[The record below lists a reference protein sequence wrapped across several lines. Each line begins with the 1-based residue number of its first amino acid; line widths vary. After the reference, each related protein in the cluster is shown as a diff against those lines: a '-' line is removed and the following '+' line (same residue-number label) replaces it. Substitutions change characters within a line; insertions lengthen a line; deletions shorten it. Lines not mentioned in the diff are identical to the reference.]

1 MKKFLFIILA
11 AILAASCTQK
21 TGGNKKEVDYVNPLI
36 GTPLAGF
43 KEKLEGGGTM
53 PCVGTP
59 FAMTNFVAQTCENK
73 MSRMVYVYEDSTVIG
88 FTATHQP
95 TVWMGDYGYVSVMP
109 QVGQL
114 KVLPEERALG
124 FSHAD
129 EVSKPYYYSVVMNE
143 GREKIKGEIVAAS
156 RCGMFQ
162 FTFPQSDKAHLIV
175 QGINLNPKLTDW
187 ANDYS
192 ERIKTLKGYVKVDKE
207 KGEITG
213 YNPDRMSSSLGPRLP
228 NFKGYFIIQFDKPF
242 NDFGTWE
249 GNDKANIK
257 AMNVED
263 YGTRMGAYIS
273 FKTKEQ
279 ETVKVK
285 VATSFISLEQAR
297 KNMSIEMPDWDFK
310 KVENNT
316 RDIWQKNLRRVEVS
330 GISEDQKS
338 IFYTA
343 MFHTMLFP
351 REFSEYGRYYSAF
364 DDQIHQGISYNDY
377 SLWDT
382 FRALHPLLQFTQP
395 ERVSPMVQ
403 SLLQMYKE
411 GGWLPK
417 WPNPTYTNIMIG
429 THADAVIA
437 DAYINGFRG
446 YDINLAYE
454 AVQKDA
460 MVPPEGDSH
469 KMWGD
474 RDPWTS
480 YEARGGLSY
489 YHSLGY
495 VPVDKTKESVS
506 RTIEFGIDDYSI
518 AQMAKD
524 LGKTEDYNKLISYSN
539 NYRNL
544 YNPETGF
551 MAARLSDGKWFVEP
565 PPAPGVDSHTH
576 PPAGFTEGSS
586 WTYLFG
592 ALHDP
597 SGMIELLG
605 GQEKFASKLEENF
618 TGNHYRHDNEPGH
631 HYIYLFNYCGKPWKT
646 QELIRKHTSVEN
658 FRNQALGINGN
669 DDCGQM
675 SAWYIFGVMGFYP
688 VTPASGMY
696 AIGAPQFPEIKLNFQ
711 LKGKQHQLEIIAR
724 NLSEENRYVQKV
736 ALDGKQLQTPFISY
750 KELVAGRKL
759 VFEMDKKPNY
769 SWK

>member
-1 MKKFLFIILA
+1 MNKVLCIILA
-11 AILAASCTQK
+11 LFFVSATCSAQTPVK
-21 TGGNKKEVDYVNPLI
+21 NKQAVDYVNPLT
-36 GTPLAGF
+36 GTPFAGF
-43 KEKLEGGGTM
+43 NEGLEGGGTM

-59 FAMTNFVAQTCENK
+59 FAMTNFVAQTCENRIG
-73 MSRMVYVYEDSTVIG
+73 RMLYVYEDTTVIG

-114 KVLPEERALG
+114 KVLPEERATG

-129 EVSKPYYYSVVMNE
+129 EVSKPYYYSVVLND

-156 RCGMFQ
+156 RCGIFR
-162 FTFPQSDKAHLIV
+162 FTFPQSDASHIII
-175 QGINLNPKLTDW
+175 QGINLNPKFTNS
-187 ANDYS
+187 ANDYT
-192 ERIKTLKGYVKVDKE
+192 ERLKSLKGYVKIDKE
-207 KGEITG
+207 KREIYG
-213 YNPDRMSSSLGPRLP
+213 YNPDRMSSQLGPQLP
-228 NFKGYFIIQFDKPF
+228 NFKGYFIIQFDKPY

-249 GNDKANIK
+249 GNDRANIK
-257 AMNVED
+257 AMNVEG

-273 FKTKEQ
+273 FKTKKNEM
-279 ETVKVK
+279 VKVK

-297 KNMSIEMPDWDFK
+297 RNLSIEIPDWDFH

-316 RDIWQKNLRRVEVS
+316 RDIWQKNLSRIEVS
-330 GISEDQKS
+330 GISEDQKG

-395 ERVSPMVQ
+395 ERVSPIVQ

-446 YDINLAYE
+446 YDCNLAYE
-454 AVQKDA
+454 ALHKDA
-460 MVPPEGDSH
+460 TIPPEGDSN

-524 LGKTEDYNKLISYSN
+524 LGKTEDYNKLIRYSN
-539 NYRNL
+539 NYKNL
-544 YNPETGF
+544 YNPKTGF
-551 MAARLSDGKWFVEP
+551 MAPRLSNGDWYNIPTE
-565 PPAPGVDSHTH
+565 
-576 PPAGFTEGSS
+576 GFTEGSE

-597 SGMIELLG
+597 SGMIDLFG
-605 GQEKFASKLEENF
+605 GSKQFASKLEKNF
-618 TGNHYRHDNEPGH
+618 DDHHYRHDNEPGH
-631 HYIYLFNYCGKPWKT
+631 HYIYLFDYCGEPWKT
-646 QELIRKHTSVEN
+646 QELVRKHTSVEN

-675 SAWYIFGVMGFYP
+675 SAWYIFGVLGFYP
-688 VTPASGMY
+688 VVPASGMY
-696 AIGAPQFPEIKLNFQ
+696 CIGAPQFPKVTLNYSIE
-711 LKGKQHQLEIIAR
+711 GKSRKLEIMADK
-724 NLSEENRYVQKV
+724 LSDENKYIQKV
-736 ALDGKQLQTPFISY
+736 MLDGKQLQTPFIGY
-750 KELVAGRKL
+750 KDIINGSKL
-759 VFEMDKKPNY
+759 VFEMGSKPNFN
-769 SWK
+769 WK

>member
-1 MKKFLFIILA
+1 MSKIFFLTVVLFC
-11 AILAASCTQK
+11 AIVGCTKQNPDK
-21 TGGNKKEVDYVNPLI
+21 NKQEVDYVNPLI
-36 GTPLAGF
+36 GTPFAGF
-43 KEKLEGGGTM
+43 NKDLEGGGTM

-59 FAMTNFVAQTCENK
+59 FAMTNFVVQTCENRIG
-73 MSRMVYVYEDSTVIG
+73 RMLYVYEDSTIMG

-109 QVGQL
+109 QVGKL
-114 KVLPEERALG
+114 KVLPEERATA
-124 FSHAD
+124 FSHSE
-129 EVSKPYYYSVVMNE
+129 EVSKPNYYSVVLNA
-143 GREKIKGEIVAAS
+143 GGEKIKGEITAAS
-156 RCGMFQ
+156 RCGMFR
-162 FTFPQSDKAHLIV
+162 FTFPQSDESHLII
-175 QGINLNPKLTDW
+175 QGINLNPKFTNFN
-187 ANDYS
+187 NDYT
-192 ERIKTLKGYVKVDKE
+192 ERLKKLSGYVKIDKE

-213 YNPDRMSSSLGPRLP
+213 YNPDRMSSSIGPELP
-228 NFKGYFIIQFDKPF
+228 NFKGYFILQFDKPF
-242 NDFGTWE
+242 DEFGTWDGLKTADIKSMNNE
-249 GNDKANIK
+249 G
-257 AMNVED
+257 

-273 FKTKEQ
+273 FRTKKNE
-279 ETVKVK
+279 EVKVK

-297 KNMSIEMPDWDFK
+297 KNMNLEIPDWDFS

-316 RDIWQKNLRRVEVS
+316 RDVWQKNLSRIQVEGV
-330 GISEDQKS
+330 SEDQKS

-343 MFHTMLFP
+343 LFHTMLFP

-364 DDQIHQGISYNDY
+364 DDQVHEGVSYNDY

-382 FRALHPLLQFTQP
+382 FRSLHPLLQFTQP

-417 WPNPTYTNIMIG
+417 WPNPTYSNIMIG
-429 THADAVIA
+429 THADVVIA
-437 DAYINGFRG
+437 DAYINGFRD

-454 AVQKDA
+454 AIRKDGK
-460 MVPPEGDSH
+460 VPPDGDQS
-469 KMWGD
+469 KLWGD

-495 VPVDKTKESVS
+495 VPADKTKESVS
-506 RTIEFGIDDYSI
+506 RTVEFGIDDYCI

-524 LGKTEDYNKLISYSN
+524 LGKTDDYTRFVATSK
-539 NYRNL
+539 NYKNML
-544 YNPETGF
+544 NQGTGF
-551 MAARLSDGKWFVEP
+551 LAPRLSNGDWCP
-565 PPAPGVDSHTH
+565 DPT
-576 PPAGFTEGSS
+576 AGFTEGSK

-597 SGMIELLG
+597 MGMIKLLG
-605 GQEKFASKLEENF
+605 GSKAFASKLEENF
-618 TGNHYRHDNEPGH
+618 ENNHYRHDNEPGH

-688 VTPASGMY
+688 VVPASGIY
-696 AIGAPQFPEIKLNFQ
+696 CIGAPQFPKVIVNHSVGGKLRKFEIVAN
-711 LKGKQHQLEIIAR
+711 
-724 NLSEENRYVQKV
+724 NLSEENKYIQKV
-736 ALDGKQLQTPFISY
+736 TLDGILVEKPFISH
-750 KELVAGRKL
+750 EQIINGSQL
-759 VFEMDKKPNY
+759 VFEMSPNPNNN
-769 SWK
+769 WINF